1 MIIYRLLALFVAGMM
16 IVVMWRERD
25 WRSQLFC
32 RAGVCAVHPARSGD
46 EVTTAAESSR
56 LRAFA
61 FSVAALA
68 VAGAAGWI
76 FWSMLEAEP
85 NVAGGVTNQRMLSAI
100 EPSLAGGPGD
110 TPVFELAG

>member
-1 MIIYRLLALFVAGMM
+1 M
-16 IVVMWRERD
+16 
-25 WRSQLFC
+25 
-32 RAGVCAVHPARSGD
+32 
-46 EVTTAAESSR
+46 TAAESSR

-61 FSVAALA
+61 FSFAALV

-76 FWSMLEAEP
+76 FWSLSEAEP
-85 NVAGGVTNQRMLSAI
+85 IGAGPGVTNQRMLSAI